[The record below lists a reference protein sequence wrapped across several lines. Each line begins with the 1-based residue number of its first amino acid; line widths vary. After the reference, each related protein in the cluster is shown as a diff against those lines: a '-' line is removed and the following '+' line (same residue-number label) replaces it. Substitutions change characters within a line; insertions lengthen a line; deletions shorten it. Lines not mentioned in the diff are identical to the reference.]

1 MNIAGHRVGI
11 GPRVAGPEMRF
22 KDRTSMAIY
31 HFHAKMVHRAKGQ
44 STVAAAAYRSGS
56 RLVEESTG
64 ITHDYIN
71 KPGVDHTEILAPEG
85 APAWVF
91 DRHTLWNTVEA
102 SEKRKDAQVAR
113 EIEVGLPIELKDKEQ
128 VALLRDF
135 VNREFV
141 AKGMVADIGVHR
153 DNPNNP
159 HSHIL
164 LTTRDLTPEGFGPKN
179 RSWNATSQLL
189 QWRRGWAD
197 VTNEHLIEAGL
208 GVRIDHRSYREQN
221 LGLTPGVKIGVGK
234 ERQQIPDLPGF
245 LADRV
250 AEQQRIM
257 AANGKEIIADPAIA
271 LKALSHSNAT
281 FSHQDIAR
289 FLNTHTQDSE
299 QFQTAYL
306 KVTTSSELVQLGTD
320 DLGRQRFTTRE
331 MFNLE
336 RSLLEKSDTL
346 SNRADHGVDSSV
358 RTRILAKHSLSPE
371 QQRAALD
378 ITGKG
383 DLKSLAGVAGSGK
396 STTLKALREIWEKEG
411 YTVKGAALAGIAV
424 DNLQQAAGIK
434 SRTLASYELA
444 WNGGHDPLTKR
455 DILVID
461 EAGMLGTRQL
471 EHVLRVAEKAHAKVL
486 LVGDAEQLQ
495 AIEAGAAF
503 RGITSTHGVSN
514 LTEVRR
520 QKLEWQRTA
529 TQHLSSANTI
539 DALSAYQK
547 HNNIIAVETRE
558 DARNALIARWAH
570 DHKQNP
576 DASQLVMAFTRD
588 DVKALNHDIR
598 ALRDQTGQL
607 GKSHGITTETG
618 KKRFAIHDRIRFL
631 RNERDLGVKNGSLG
645 IIEGIE
651 HGVLSI
657 KLDGTDTRVHVD
669 TKFYKHLDYGYAAT
683 VHKAQGSTVDR
694 SYVLATTHFDRHTA
708 YVALSR
714 HRDNASLFYAR
725 DDFGGRNPNAT
736 DETVRQRFVDT
747 LSRARPKELAHDYL
761 ERELGSDAALVSSL
775 VASQWEKQRKADH
788 ESPRNVSLKTNDLDA
803 KQQAAAERWL
813 RGRSNPKPANQP
825 TPSNERTREHD
836 HSPNPEKRRGP
847 ERRGGPEDDL

>member
-1 MNIAGHRVGI
+1 
-11 GPRVAGPEMRF
+11 
-22 KDRTSMAIY
+22 MAIY
-31 HFHAKMVHRAKGQ
+31 HFHAKMVHRNKGQ

-56 RLVEESTG
+56 RLLEESTG
-64 ITHDYIN
+64 ITHDYTH
-71 KPGVDHTEILAPEG
+71 KRGVEHSEILAPED

-135 VNREFV
+135 VKREFI
-141 AKGMVADIGVHR
+141 ARGMVADIGIHR

-164 LTTRDLTPEGFGPKN
+164 LTTRDLGAEGFGPKN
-179 RSWNATSQLL
+179 RSWNTTQQLL
-189 QWRRGWAD
+189 NWRRGWAE

-208 GVRIDHRSYREQN
+208 GVRIDHRSYKEQQ
-221 LGLTPGVKIGVGK
+221 LDLIPGVKIGIGK
-234 ERQQIPDLPGF
+234 ERQHTPDLPGF

-257 AANGKEIIADPAIA
+257 AANGNEIIHDPSIA

-289 FLNTHTQDSE
+289 FLNTRTQDAE
-299 QFQTAYL
+299 QFQTALL
-306 KVTTSSELVQLGTD
+306 KVTTSPELVPLGTD

-346 SNRADHGVDSSV
+346 SKRTNHGVDSNL
-358 RTRILAKHSLSPE
+358 RTRTLAKHDLSPE
-371 QQRAALD
+371 QQRAAID
-378 ITGKG
+378 ITASG
-383 DLKSLAGVAGSGK
+383 DLKALAGVAGSGK

-444 WNGGHDPLTKR
+444 WNGGRDPLTKR

-503 RGITSTHGVSN
+503 RGITSSHGVSN

-520 QKLEWQRTA
+520 QKLDWQRTA
-529 TQHLSSANTI
+529 TQNLSAGKTT
-539 DALSAYQK
+539 DALDAYEK
-547 HNNIIAVETRE
+547 HSNVIAVETRD
-558 DARNALIARWAH
+558 DARRALIARWAH

-576 DASQLVMAFTRD
+576 NASQLVMAFTRD

-598 ALRDQTGQL
+598 ALREQTGEL
-607 GKSHGITTETG
+607 GKAQSIATETG
-618 KKRFAIHDRIRFL
+618 KKQLSVNDRIRFL

-651 HGVLSI
+651 HGVLSV
-657 KLDGTDTRVHVD
+657 KLDGTNTRVHVD

-683 VHKAQGSTVDR
+683 VHKAQGTTVDR

-714 HRDNASLFYAR
+714 HRDNATLFYAR
-725 DDFGGRNPNAT
+725 DDFGARSPTAA
-736 DETVRQRFVDT
+736 DETVRQRFMDT
-747 LSRARPKELAHDYL
+747 LSRTRPKELAHDYL
-761 ERELGSDAALVSSL
+761 EREPGSEATIVSSP
-775 VASQWEKQRKADH
+775 VVSQWEKGRKQEPGPKASPGSSMRDH
-788 ESPRNVSLKTNDLDA
+788 DA
-803 KQQAAAERWL
+803 RQQAAAERWAA
-813 RGRSNPKPANQP
+813 RKQSAAQP
-825 TPSNERTREHD
+825 TRDINRDLNRDHLSSPENEQAPKRTRD
-836 HSPNPEKRRGP
+836 GP
-847 ERRGGPEDDL
+847 EEDLTP

>member
-1 MNIAGHRVGI
+1 
-11 GPRVAGPEMRF
+11 
-22 KDRTSMAIY
+22 MAIY

-56 RLVEESTG
+56 KLYENSTG
-64 ITHDYIN
+64 ITHDYTN
-71 KPGVDHTEILAPEG
+71 KRGVDHSEILAPEG

-113 EIEVGLPIELKDKEQ
+113 EIEVGLPIELKDREQ
-128 VALLRDF
+128 IALLRDF

-141 AKGMVADIGVHR
+141 TKGMVADIGIHR
-153 DNPNNP
+153 DNPQNP

-179 RSWNATSQLL
+179 RSWNTTQQLL
-189 QWRRGWAD
+189 NWRRGWAE

-234 ERQQIPDLPGF
+234 ERQHTPDLPGF

-257 AANGKEIIADPAIA
+257 AANGKEIIADPKIA

-289 FLNTHTQDSE
+289 FLNTRTQDAE
-299 QFQTAYL
+299 QFQTALL
-306 KVTTSSELVQLGTD
+306 KVTTSPDLVLLGTD

-331 MFNLE
+331 MFALE
-336 RSLLEKSDTL
+336 RSLLNNADTL
-346 SNRADHGVDSSV
+346 AHRANHGVDSKT
-358 RTRILAKHSLSPE
+358 RTRILAKHNLSPE
-371 QQRAALD
+371 QQRATID
-378 ITGKG
+378 ITASG

-396 STTLKALREIWEKEG
+396 STTLRALREIWEKEG

-444 WNGGHDPLTKR
+444 WNGGHDPLSKR

-471 EHVLRVAEKAHAKVL
+471 EHVLRVAERVHAKVL

-529 TQHLSSANTI
+529 TQDLSAGKTT
-539 DALSAYQK
+539 DALNAYQK
-547 HNNIIAVETRE
+547 HDNIIAVETRD
-558 DARNALIARWAH
+558 DARKALIARWAH

-576 DASQLVMAFTRD
+576 KTSQLVMAYTRD

-598 ALRDQTGQL
+598 ALRQQNGEL
-607 GKSHGITTETG
+607 GRSHSITTEAG
-618 KKRFAIHDRIRFL
+618 KKPFAENDRIRFL

-651 HGVLSI
+651 HGVLSV

-683 VHKAQGSTVDR
+683 VHKAQGTTVDR
-694 SYVLATTHFDRHTA
+694 SYVLASTHFDRHTA

-714 HRDNASLFYAR
+714 HRDNANVFYAK
-725 DDFGGRNPNAT
+725 DDFGGRSPSAT
-736 DETVRQRFVDT
+736 DETVRQRFMDT

-761 ERELGSDAALVSSL
+761 EREPGSDAALVSRL
-775 VASQWEKQRKADH
+775 VVSQWEKERKADH
-788 ESPRNVSLKTNDLDA
+788 DRASASFLETNGLDA
-803 KQQAAAERWL
+803 KQQAAAERWIE
-813 RGRSNPKPANQP
+813 RRKHSPAPEQSATRTPAP
-825 TPSNERTREHD
+825 TPKTPDVELKRERD
-836 HSPNPEKRRGP
+836 YD
-847 ERRGGPEDDL
+847 RGGPEDEL

>member
-1 MNIAGHRVGI
+1 L
-11 GPRVAGPEMRF
+11 
-22 KDRTSMAIY
+22 AIY

-56 RLVEESTG
+56 RLYEESTG
-64 ITHDYIN
+64 ITHDYTN
-71 KPGVDHTEILAPEG
+71 KRGVDHTEILAPAA

-102 SEKRKDAQVAR
+102 TEKRKDAQVAR
-113 EIEVGLPIELKDKEQ
+113 EIEVGLPIELKNNEQ

-135 VNREFV
+135 VSREFI
-141 AKGMVADIGVHR
+141 AKGMVADIGIHR

-164 LTTRDLTPEGFGPKN
+164 LTTRDLTPESFGPKN
-179 RSWNATSQLL
+179 RSWNTTQQLL
-189 QWRRGWAD
+189 NWRRGWAE

-234 ERQQIPDLPGF
+234 ERQHTPDLPGF

-257 AANGKEIIADPAIA
+257 GANGKEIIADPGIA

-289 FLNTHTQDSE
+289 FLNTRTQDAE
-299 QFQTAYL
+299 QFQTALL
-306 KVTTSSELVQLGTD
+306 KVITSPDLVPLGTD
-320 DLGRQRFTTRE
+320 ELGRQRFTTRE
-331 MFNLE
+331 MFAAERNL
-336 RSLLEKSDTL
+336 LANADTL
-346 SNRADHGVDSSV
+346 AHRANHGVDTKV
-358 RTRILAKHSLSPE
+358 RTRILAKHNLSPE
-371 QQRAALD
+371 QQRAAIN
-378 ITGKG
+378 ITASG

-396 STTLKALREIWEKEG
+396 STTLRALREIWEKEG

-444 WNGGHDPLTKR
+444 WNGGHDPLSRR

-461 EAGMLGTRQL
+461 EAGMLGTRQV
-471 EHVLRVAEKAHAKVL
+471 EHVLRMAEKAHAKVL

-520 QKLEWQRTA
+520 QKLEWQRSA
-529 TQHLSSANTI
+529 TQDLSAGKTT
-539 DALSAYQK
+539 DALSAYDK
-547 HNNIIAVETRE
+547 HNNIIAVETRD
-558 DARNALIARWAH
+558 DARRALIARWAH
-570 DHKQNP
+570 DHKQNSNT
-576 DASQLVMAFTRD
+576 SQLVMAFTRD

-598 ALRDQTGQL
+598 SLRGQTGEL
-607 GKSHGITTETG
+607 GKSHNITTETG
-618 KKRFAIHDRIRFL
+618 KKPFATNDRIRFL

-645 IIEGIE
+645 IVEGIE
-651 HGVLSI
+651 HGVLSV
-657 KLDGTDTRVHVD
+657 KLDGTNTRVHVD

-683 VHKAQGSTVDR
+683 VHKAQGTTVDR

-714 HRDNASLFYAR
+714 HRDNANVFYAR
-725 DDFGGRNPNAT
+725 DDFGGRSASAT
-736 DETVRQRFVDT
+736 DETVRQRFVET

-761 ERELGSDAALVSSL
+761 EREPGTESALVSSL
-775 VASQWEKQRKADH
+775 LVSQWEKERNAESKAATPLH
-788 ESPRNVSLKTNDLDA
+788 LPTNDLDA
-803 KQQAAAERWL
+803 KQQAAAERWAA
-813 RGRSNPKPANQP
+813 RQTNSPSPAHGPPRAPVP
-825 TPSNERTREHD
+825 TLKTPD
-836 HSPNPEKRRGP
+836 L
-847 ERRGGPEDDL
+847 ERRRDLDHDLGGPDDDL

>member
-1 MNIAGHRVGI
+1 V
-11 GPRVAGPEMRF
+11 
-22 KDRTSMAIY
+22 AIY
-31 HFHAKMVHRAKGQ
+31 HFHAKMVSRAKGQ
-44 STVAAAAYRSGS
+44 STIAAAAYRSAS
-56 RLVEESTG
+56 RLHEASTG
-64 ITHDYIN
+64 ITHDYTH
-71 KPGVDHTEILAPEG
+71 KRGVDHTEILAPED

-102 SEKRKDAQVAR
+102 AEKRKDAQVAR
-113 EIEVGLPIELKDKEQ
+113 EVEVGLPIELEDREQ

-141 AKGMVADIGVHR
+141 ARGMVADIGIHR
-153 DNPNNP
+153 DNPGNP

-179 RSWNATSQLL
+179 RSWNTTQQLL
-189 QWRRGWAD
+189 NWRRGWAE

-208 GVRIDHRSYREQN
+208 GVRIDHRSYREQK
-221 LGLTPGVKIGVGK
+221 LDLTPGVKIGVGK
-234 ERQQIPDLPGF
+234 ERQHTLGLPGF

-250 AEQQRIM
+250 AEQERIM
-257 AANGKEIIADPAIA
+257 GANGLMIIEDPTIA

-289 FLNTHTQDSE
+289 FLNTRTQDAA

-306 KVTTSSELVQLGTD
+306 KVTTSPELVPLGTD
-320 DLGRQRFTTRE
+320 DLGKQRFTTRE

-336 RSLLEKSDTL
+336 RSLLETSDAL
-346 SNRADHGVDSSV
+346 AHRANHGVDPKL
-358 RTRILAKHSLSPE
+358 RTRILAKHDLSPE
-371 QQRAALD
+371 QQRAAID
-378 ITGKG
+378 ITASG

-396 STTLKALREIWEKEG
+396 STTLKALREVWEKEG

-455 DILVID
+455 DVLVID

-471 EHVLRVAEKAHAKVL
+471 ERVLREAEKAHAKVL
-486 LVGDAEQLQ
+486 LVGDPEQLQ

-503 RGITSTHGVSN
+503 RGITSTHGVAN

-520 QKLEWQRTA
+520 QRLEWQRTA
-529 TQHLSSANTI
+529 TQHLSSGKTS
-539 DALSAYQK
+539 DALDAYQK
-547 HNNIIAVETRE
+547 HDNIIAVETRD
-558 DARNALIARWAH
+558 DARRALIARWAH
-570 DHKQNP
+570 DHKQNR
-576 DASQLVMAFTRD
+576 DSSQLVMAFTRD

-598 ALRDQTGQL
+598 TLRDQTGEL
-607 GKSHGITTETG
+607 GKSHTITTETG
-618 KKRFAIHDRIRFL
+618 KKAFSVNDRIRFL

-645 IIEGIE
+645 IVEGIE
-651 HGVLSI
+651 SGVLSV
-657 KLDGTDTRVHVD
+657 KLDGGTRVHVD

-683 VHKAQGSTVDR
+683 IHKAQGTTVDS

-714 HRDNASLFYAR
+714 HRDNATLFYAR
-725 DDFGGRNPNAT
+725 DDFGGRAPNAT
-736 DETVRQRFVDT
+736 DDTVRQRFMDT
-747 LSRARPKELAHDYL
+747 LSRARSKELAHDYL
-761 ERELGSDAALVSSL
+761 EREVGSPADRVATLV
-775 VASQWEKQRKADH
+775 VADWEKR
-788 ESPRNVSLKTNDLDA
+788 RNADLDA
-803 KQQAAAERWL
+803 RQQAAAERWAARQL
-813 RGRSNPKPANQP
+813 NAPQSTRDSN
-825 TPSNERTREHD
+825 REPNRD
-836 HSPNPEKRRGP
+836 HSPHPENENTP
-847 ERRGGPEDDL
+847 DHTQHEPEDGLEPSS

>member
-1 MNIAGHRVGI
+1 MTV
-11 GPRVAGPEMRF
+11 
-22 KDRTSMAIY
+22 AIY
-31 HFHAKMVHRAKGQ
+31 HFHAKLVKRGQGQ
-44 STVAAAAYRSGS
+44 SAVAGAAYRSGS
-56 RLVEESTG
+56 KLYEASTG
-64 ITHDYIN
+64 ITHDYTF
-71 KPGVDHTEILAPEG
+71 KSGVEHSEILLPQGAPEWM
-85 APAWVF
+85 A
-91 DRHTLWNTVEA
+91 DRQTLWNAVEA
-102 SEKRKDAQVAR
+102 AETRKDAQVAR

-135 VNREFV
+135 VTREFV
-141 AKGMVADIGVHR
+141 AKGMVADIGIHR

-164 LTTRDLTPEGFGPKN
+164 LTTRDLTPDGFGQKN
-179 RSWNATSQLL
+179 RGWNATSQLL
-189 QWRRGWAD
+189 NWRRGWAE

-221 LGLTPGVKIGVGK
+221 LGLTPGVKVGISK
-234 ERQQIPDLPGF
+234 ERQNTPDLPGF

-257 AANGKEIIADPAIA
+257 GANGQEIIADPTIA
-271 LKALSHSNAT
+271 LKALSHGNAT

-289 FLNTHTQDSE
+289 FLNTHTQDAE
-299 QFQTAYL
+299 QFQTAFL
-306 KVTTSSELVQLGTD
+306 KVTTSPELVQLGTD
-320 DLGRQRFTTRE
+320 DLGRQRFTTKE

-336 RSLLEKSDTL
+336 RSLLNNADTL
-346 SNRADHGVDSSV
+346 AHRAAHGVDAA
-358 RTRILAKHSLSPE
+358 RRNRILAKHDLSPE

-378 ITGKG
+378 ITGQG

-396 STTLKALREIWEKEG
+396 STTLKALREVWEKEG

-424 DNLQQAAGIK
+424 DNLQQSAGIK

-444 WNGGHDPLTKR
+444 WNGGRDPLTKR

-471 EHVLRVAEKAHAKVL
+471 EHVLRMAEKAHAKVL

-503 RGITSTHGVSN
+503 RGITSTHGVAN

-520 QKLEWQRTA
+520 QKLDWQRSA
-529 TQHLSSANTI
+529 TQDLSSGKTT
-539 DALSAYQK
+539 DALKAYDQ
-547 HNNIIAVETRE
+547 HHNIIGVETRD

-576 DASQLVMAFTRD
+576 NASQLVMAFTRD

-598 ALRDQTGQL
+598 TLRDQIGEL
-607 GKSHGITTETG
+607 GKSHSITTETG
-618 KKRFAIHDRIRFL
+618 KKPFAINDRIRFL

-645 IIEGIE
+645 VIEGIE
-651 HGVLSI
+651 HGVLSV
-657 KLDGTDTRVHVD
+657 KLDGNTRVHVD

-683 VHKAQGSTVDR
+683 VHKAQGTTVDR
-694 SYVLATTHFDRHTA
+694 SYVLGTNHFDRHTA

-714 HRDNASLFYAR
+714 HRDNATLFYAR
-725 DDFGGRNPNAT
+725 DDFGGRAPAAT
-736 DETVRQRFVDT
+736 DDTVRQRFMES

-761 ERELGSDAALVSSL
+761 EREPGSDTTLVSGL
-775 VASQWEKQRKADH
+775 VVSRWEKERNA
-788 ESPRNVSLKTNDLDA
+788 EPRPPSTASPETNDLDA
-803 KQQAAAERWL
+803 RQQAAAERWA
-813 RGRSNPKPANQP
+813 GRQKDLP
-825 TPSNERTREHD
+825 TPGQGVSRTPAPTPKTPDLELKRERD
-836 HSPNPEKRRGP
+836 YD
-847 ERRGGPEDDL
+847 RGGPEEDL

>member
-1 MNIAGHRVGI
+1 
-11 GPRVAGPEMRF
+11 
-22 KDRTSMAIY
+22 MAIY

-56 RLVEESTG
+56 KLYEVSTG
-64 ITHDYIN
+64 ITHDYTN
-71 KPGVDHTEILAPEG
+71 KRGVEHTEILAPNG

-102 SEKRKDAQVAR
+102 SEKRKDAQVSR

-135 VNREFV
+135 VTREFV
-141 AKGMVADIGVHR
+141 AKGMVADIGIHR
-153 DNPNNP
+153 DNPQNP

-164 LTTRDLTPEGFGPKN
+164 LTTRDLTPKGFGPKN
-179 RSWNATSQLL
+179 RSWNTTQQLL
-189 QWRRGWAD
+189 NWRRGWAE

-234 ERQQIPDLPGF
+234 EREQSPDLPGF

-257 AANGKEIIADPAIA
+257 GANGIQIIADPSIA

-289 FLNTHTQDSE
+289 FLNTRTQDAE
-299 QFQTAYL
+299 QFQTALL
-306 KVTTSSELVQLGTD
+306 KVTTSAELVPLGTD

-336 RSLLEKSDTL
+336 RSLLDKADSL
-346 SNRADHGVDSSV
+346 AHRANHGVDSNI

-371 QQRAALD
+371 QQRAAID
-378 ITGKG
+378 ITGSG

-396 STTLKALREIWEKEG
+396 STTLRALREIWEKDG

-444 WNGGHDPLTKR
+444 WNGGHDPLSRR

-471 EHVLRVAEKAHAKVL
+471 EHVLRMAEKAHAKVL

-503 RGITSTHGVSN
+503 RGITSSHGVSN

-529 TQHLSSANTI
+529 TQDLSAGKTI
-539 DALSAYQK
+539 DALKAYDK
-547 HNNIIAVETRE
+547 KGNIIAVETRD
-558 DARNALIARWAH
+558 DARRALIARWAH
-570 DHKQNP
+570 DHKQTPN
-576 DASQLVMAFTRD
+576 ASQLVMAFTRD

-598 ALRDQTGQL
+598 SLRQQNGEL
-607 GKSHGITTETG
+607 GRSHSITTETG
-618 KKRFAIHDRIRFL
+618 KKPFAINDRIRFL

-651 HGVLSI
+651 HGVLSV
-657 KLDGTDTRVHVD
+657 KLDGSDNRVHVD

-683 VHKAQGSTVDR
+683 VHKAQGTTVDR

-714 HRDNASLFYAR
+714 HRDNANVFYAR
-725 DDFGGRNPNAT
+725 DEFGGRSASAT
-736 DETVRQRFVDT
+736 DETVRQLFVDT

-761 ERELGSDAALVSSL
+761 ERDLGSDSALVSRL
-775 VASQWEKQRKADH
+775 VVSQWEKERNADAKAPTPLH
-788 ESPRNVSLKTNDLDA
+788 LPTNDLDA
-803 KQQAAAERWL
+803 KQQAAAERWAA
-813 RGRSNPKPANQP
+813 RKNKAP
-825 TPSNERTREHD
+825 TPENGASRTPEPTIKKPDLELRRDHD
-836 HSPNPEKRRGP
+836 L
-847 ERRGGPEDDL
+847 GGPEDDL

>member
-1 MNIAGHRVGI
+1 
-11 GPRVAGPEMRF
+11 
-22 KDRTSMAIY
+22 MAIY
-31 HFHAKMVHRAKGQ
+31 HFHAKMVKRAEGQ
-44 STVAAAAYRSGS
+44 SVIAGAAYRSGS
-56 RLVEESTG
+56 KLYEESTG
-64 ITHDYIN
+64 ISHDYTH
-71 KPGVDHTEILAPEG
+71 KQGVEHSEILAPTG
-85 APAWVF
+85 APGWVF
-91 DRHTLWNTVEA
+91 DRGTLWNTVEE

-113 EIEVGLPIELKDKEQ
+113 EIEVGLPIELEDREQ

-141 AKGMVADIGVHR
+141 ARGMVADIGIHR

-164 LTTRDLTPEGFGPKN
+164 LTTRDLSPEGFGPKN
-179 RSWNATSQLL
+179 RSWNTTQQLL
-189 QWRRGWAD
+189 NWRRGWAE
-197 VTNEHLIEAGL
+197 VTYEHLIEAGL

-221 LGLTPGVKIGVGK
+221 LGLSPGVKIGVGK
-234 ERQQIPDLPGF
+234 ERQHAPDLPGF

-250 AEQQRIM
+250 AEQERIM
-257 AANGKEIIADPAIA
+257 RANGLSIIQDPTIA

-289 FLNTHTQDSE
+289 FLNTRTQDAE

-306 KVTTSSELVQLGTD
+306 KVTTSPELVALGTD
-320 DLGRQRFTTRE
+320 DLGRKRFTTRE

-346 SNRADHGVDSSV
+346 SNRANHGVDCKV
-358 RTRILAKHSLSPE
+358 RTRVLAKHDLSPE
-371 QQRAALD
+371 QQRAAID
-378 ITGKG
+378 ITEKG

-396 STTLKALREIWEKEG
+396 STTLRALREVWEWQG

-444 WNGGHDPLTKR
+444 WNGGHEPLTRR
-455 DILVID
+455 DVLVID

-471 EHVLRVAEKAHAKVL
+471 ERVLREAEKAHAKVL

-520 QKLEWQRTA
+520 QKLDWQRTA
-529 TQHLSSANTI
+529 TQNLGAGKTT
-539 DALSAYQK
+539 DALNAYQK
-547 HNNIIAVETRE
+547 HDNIIAVETRD

-570 DHKQNP
+570 DARQEPN
-576 DASQLVMAFTRD
+576 ASQLVMAFTRD
-588 DVKALNHDIR
+588 DVKALNRDIR
-598 ALRDQTGQL
+598 TLREQTGQL
-607 GKSHGITTETG
+607 GKSQKIITETG
-618 KKRFAIHDRIRFL
+618 KKPFAVNDRIRFL
-631 RNERDLGVKNGSLG
+631 RNERDLGVKNGTLG
-645 IIEGIE
+645 IVEGIE
-651 HGVLSI
+651 SGVLSV
-657 KLDGTDTRVHVD
+657 KLEGSTTRVQVD

-683 VHKAQGSTVDR
+683 VHKAQGTTVDR

-714 HRDNASLFYAR
+714 HRDNATLFYAR
-725 DDFGGRNPNAT
+725 DDFGGRAASAT
-736 DETVRQRFVDT
+736 DEAVRQRFAET
-747 LSRARPKELAHDYL
+747 LSRDRPKELAHDYL
-761 ERELGSDAALVSSL
+761 EREVGSPAHKVSTLVVADWKKRRNADSL
-775 VASQWEKQRKADH
+775 S
-788 ESPRNVSLKTNDLDA
+788 NDLDA
-803 KQQAAAERWL
+803 RQQAAAERWGARQQNHPSTECSRDKTL
-813 RGRSNPKPANQP
+813 DRDHAPDGEKGRAPD
-825 TPSNERTREHD
+825 RD
-836 HSPNPEKRRGP
+836 HN
-847 ERRGGPEDDL
+847 GPEDGLEP

>member
-1 MNIAGHRVGI
+1 
-11 GPRVAGPEMRF
+11 
-22 KDRTSMAIY
+22 MAIY
-31 HFHAKMVHRAKGQ
+31 HFHAKMVSRAKGE
-44 STVAAAAYRSGS
+44 STVAGAAYRSGS
-56 RLVEESTG
+56 RLYEESTG
-64 ITHDYIN
+64 ITHDYTH
-71 KPGVDHTEILAPEG
+71 KHGVEHSEILAPDR
-85 APAWVF
+85 APTWVF

-141 AKGMVADIGVHR
+141 AKGMVADIGIHR
-153 DNPNNP
+153 DNPQNP

-164 LTTRDLTPEGFGPKN
+164 LTTRDLGPEGFGAKN
-179 RSWNATSQLL
+179 RSWNTTQQLL
-189 QWRRGWAD
+189 NWRRGWAE

-234 ERQQIPDLPGF
+234 ERQHAPDLPGF

-257 AANGKEIIADPAIA
+257 GANGKEIIADPTIA

-289 FLNTHTQDSE
+289 FLNTRTQDAD
-299 QFQTAYL
+299 QFQTALL
-306 KVTTSSELVQLGTD
+306 KVTTSPDLVPLGTD
-320 DLGRQRFTTRE
+320 DLGKQRFTTRE
-331 MFNLE
+331 MFSLE
-336 RSLLEKSDTL
+336 RSLLEKSDAL
-346 SNRADHGVDSSV
+346 SKRMNHGVDV
-358 RTRILAKHSLSPE
+358 KTRTRILSRHDLSPE

-378 ITGKG
+378 ITASG

-396 STTLKALREIWEKEG
+396 STTLSALREIWEKQG

-455 DILVID
+455 DVLVID

-520 QKLEWQRTA
+520 QKLDWQRTA
-529 TQHLSSANTI
+529 TLSLASGKTTE
-539 DALSAYQK
+539 ALSAYQK
-547 HNNIIAVETRE
+547 HDNIIAVETRD
-558 DARNALIARWAH
+558 DARKALIARWAH

-576 DASQLVMAFTRD
+576 NASQLVMAFTRD

-598 ALRDQTGQL
+598 SLREQTGQL
-607 GKSHGITTETG
+607 GKNHNVTTETG
-618 KKRFAIHDRIRFL
+618 KKAFATNDRIRFM

-645 IIEGIE
+645 IVEGIE
-651 HGVLSI
+651 HGVLSV

-683 VHKAQGSTVDR
+683 VHKAQGTTVDR
-694 SYVLATTHFDRHTA
+694 SYVLGSTHFERHTA

-714 HRDNASLFYAR
+714 HRDNATVFYAK
-725 DDFGGRNPNAT
+725 DDFGGRAPTAT
-736 DETVRQRFVDT
+736 DESVRQRFMDT

-761 ERELGSDAALVSSL
+761 ERDSGSEATLVSRL
-775 VASQWEKQRKADH
+775 VVNQWEKERKADH
-788 ESPRNVSLKTNDLDA
+788 DRPSGSFLETNDLDA
-803 KQQAAAERWL
+803 KQQAAAERWAARQKHL
-813 RGRSNPKPANQP
+813 PAPEQSTTRTPAP
-825 TPSNERTREHD
+825 TPKNLDLELKRERDYEL
-836 HSPNPEKRRGP
+836 
-847 ERRGGPEDDL
+847 GGPEDDL

>member
-1 MNIAGHRVGI
+1 
-11 GPRVAGPEMRF
+11 
-22 KDRTSMAIY
+22 MAIY
-31 HFHAKMVHRAKGQ
+31 HFHAKVVQRAKGE
-44 STVAAAAYRSGS
+44 SSVAGAAYRSGS
-56 RLVEESTG
+56 RIYEESTG
-64 ITHDYIN
+64 ITHDYTY
-71 KPGVDHTEILAPEG
+71 KRGVEYSEILAPDG
-85 APAWVF
+85 APPWVF

-102 SEKRKDAQVAR
+102 AEKRKDAQVAR
-113 EIEVGLPIELKDKEQ
+113 EIEVGLPIELERNEQ

-135 VNREFV
+135 VNREFI
-141 AKGMVADIGVHR
+141 AKGMVADIGIHR

-179 RSWNATSQLL
+179 RSWNATQQLL
-189 QWRRGWAD
+189 NWRRGWAD

-208 GVRIDHRSYREQN
+208 GVRIDHRSYREQK
-221 LGLTPGVKIGVGK
+221 LDLIPGVKIGVGK
-234 ERQQIPDLPGF
+234 ERQHTPDLPGF

-257 AANGKEIIADPAIA
+257 GANGQEIIADPTIA

-289 FLNTHTQDSE
+289 FLNTRTQDAE
-299 QFQTAYL
+299 QFQTAFL
-306 KVTTSSELVQLGTD
+306 KVTTSPELVPLGTD
-320 DLGRQRFTTRE
+320 DLGKRRFTTRE

-336 RSLLEKSDTL
+336 RSLLT
-346 SNRADHGVDSSV
+346 NADALAHRDQHGVDPSR
-358 RTRILAKHSLSPE
+358 RTRILSLHTLSPE
-371 QQRAALD
+371 QQRAAID
-378 ITGKG
+378 ITASG

-411 YTVKGAALAGIAV
+411 YNVKGVALAGIAV
-424 DNLQQAAGIK
+424 DNLEKAAGIK

-444 WNGGHDPLTKR
+444 WNSGRDPLTKR
-455 DILVID
+455 DVLVID

-471 EHVLRVAEKAHAKVL
+471 ERALAMAEKAHAKVL

-520 QKLEWQRTA
+520 QKREWQRTA
-529 TQHLSSANTI
+529 TQNLSTGKTT
-539 DALSAYQK
+539 DALNAYDK
-547 HNNIIAVETRE
+547 HSNIIAVETRD
-558 DARNALIARWAH
+558 DARKALIARWAH
-570 DHKQNP
+570 DHRQEPN
-576 DASQLVMAFTRD
+576 ASQLVMAFTLD

-598 ALRDQTGQL
+598 ALRQQNGQL
-607 GKSHGITTETG
+607 GKSHTITTETG
-618 KKRFAIHDRIRFL
+618 KKPFSVNDRIRFM

-645 IIEGIE
+645 IVEGIE
-651 HGVLSI
+651 SGVLSV

-683 VHKAQGSTVDR
+683 VHKAQGTTVDR

-714 HRDNASLFYAR
+714 HRDNATVFYAS
-725 DDFGGRNPNAT
+725 DDFGGRAPSAT
-736 DETVRQRFVDT
+736 LASVHDRFT
-747 LSRARPKELAHDYL
+747 EALSRARPKELAHDYL
-761 ERELGSDAALVSSL
+761 EREIESPADRVSTLV
-775 VASQWEKQRKADH
+775 VADWEKRRSAD
-788 ESPRNVSLKTNDLDA
+788 SPNNDLDTR
-803 KQQAAAERWL
+803 QQAAAERWAA
-813 RGRSNPKPANQP
+813 RQQNTPQP
-825 TPSNERTREHD
+825 TRDGSRELNRDHSSHPENEHTPNRTRE
-836 HSPNPEKRRGP
+836 GP
-847 ERRGGPEDDL
+847 EEDLTP

>member
-1 MNIAGHRVGI
+1 L
-11 GPRVAGPEMRF
+11 
-22 KDRTSMAIY
+22 AIY
-31 HFHAKMVHRAKGQ
+31 HFHAKMVQRNKGE
-44 STVAAAAYRSGS
+44 SAVAAAAYRSGS
-56 RLVEESTG
+56 RLYEESTG
-64 ITHDYIN
+64 ITHDYSH
-71 KPGVDHTEILAPEG
+71 KRGVEHSEILAPED

-91 DRHTLWNTVEA
+91 DRHTLWNTVEV

-113 EIEVGLPIELKDKEQ
+113 EIEVGLPIELKDNEQ

-135 VNREFV
+135 VTREFI

-189 QWRRGWAD
+189 QWRRGWAE

-234 ERQQIPDLPGF
+234 ERQQTPDLPGF

-250 AEQQRIM
+250 AEQRRIM
-257 AANGKEIIADPAIA
+257 AANGKEIIADPTIA

-289 FLNTHTQDSE
+289 FLNTHTHDSD

-306 KVTTSSELVQLGTD
+306 KVTTSPDLVPLGTD

-336 RSLLEKSDTL
+336 RSLLASAESL
-346 SNRADHGVDSSV
+346 ANRADHGVDSSS
-358 RTRILAKHSLSPE
+358 RTRILARNDLSPE
-371 QQRAALD
+371 QQRAAID

-396 STTLKALREIWEKEG
+396 STTLKALREIWEKAG

-444 WNGGHDPLTKR
+444 WNGGHDPLTQR
-455 DILVID
+455 DVLVID

-471 EHVLRVAEKAHAKVL
+471 EHVLRVAANAHAKVL

-520 QKLEWQRTA
+520 QKAEWQRTA
-529 TQHLSSANTI
+529 TQNLSAGKTT
-539 DALSAYQK
+539 DALNAYDK
-547 HNNIIAVETRE
+547 HNNIIAVETRD
-558 DARNALIARWAH
+558 DARKALIARWAH

-576 DASQLVMAFTRD
+576 NASQLVMAFTRD

-607 GKSHGITTETG
+607 GNSHSITTETG
-618 KKRFAIHDRIRFL
+618 KKPFAINDRIRFM

-645 IIEGIE
+645 LIEGIE
-651 HGVLSI
+651 HGVLSV
-657 KLDGTDTRVHVD
+657 KLDGTNARVHVD

-683 VHKAQGSTVDR
+683 VHKAQGTTVDR

-714 HRDNASLFYAR
+714 HRDNAALFYAR
-725 DDFGGRNPNAT
+725 DDFGGRGARAT
-736 DETVRQRFVDT
+736 DQTVRQRFVET

-761 ERELGSDAALVSSL
+761 EREPRSEQGL
-775 VASQWEKQRKADH
+775 ASPRITAQWEKNRIAQALGAEPAH
-788 ESPRNVSLKTNDLDA
+788 FATNELEA

-813 RGRSNPKPANQP
+813 KGRGNPKPAKPN
-825 TPSNERTREHD
+825 TPSNERNHD
-836 HSPNPEKRRGP
+836 LSPRLEKARRP
-847 ERRGGPEDDL
+847 DRTRGGPEDDL